1 MNALPRTEF
10 ADLMER
16 TGLDIPETAKLLGIS
31 GRTVRRHRNGEGKR
45 VDHLKIEKLREI
57 ANTRGDRIRSV
68 DFRFI
73 DLFAGIGGIRIPF
86 EEIGGR
92 CVFTAEWDRFCRE
105 TYRANFPE
113 PADSDHVW
121 AEDIRPW
128 ATKPESIPAHDVLLA
143 GFPCQPFSIAGVSKK
158 NALGRP
164 HGFLCDTQGTLFYD
178 LARIID
184 YHRPPAFLLE
194 NVKNLERH
202 DGGKTFATIL
212 NVLQNELGYRIFHRV
227 ISSAPWV
234 PQKRERI
241 FMVGFRHHDIAFDF
255 DRLAVPDGEGPTI
268 DSVLDKVVDPKYTL
282 TAHLW
287 SYLKAYKEKHRKAGN
302 GFGYSSFGAKDV
314 VRTLSARY
322 YKDGS
327 EILIRQRGKRPRRLT
342 PRECARLMGFEKP
355 GRADWQIPVS
365 DTQAYR
371 QFGNA
376 VVVPVVRA
384 VAQLMQPRI
393 ADAME
398 LDGRE
403 VSPAIQTSLPLP
415 EPGIAAE

>member
-1 MNALPRTEF
+1 M
-10 ADLMER
+10 
-16 TGLDIPETAKLLGIS
+16 
-31 GRTVRRHRNGEGKR
+31 
-45 VDHLKIEKLREI
+45 
-57 ANTRGDRIRSV
+57 
-68 DFRFI
+68 
-73 DLFAGIGGIRIPF
+73 RIPF
-86 EEIGGR
+86 EEIGGS

-128 ATKPESIPAHDVLLA
+128 AAKPESIPAHDVLLA

-184 YHRPPAFLLE
+184 HHRPPAFLLE

-202 DGGKTFATIL
+202 DGGRTFATIL
-212 NVLQNELGYRIFHRV
+212 NVLQDELGYRIFHRV

-241 FMVGFRHHDIAFDF
+241 FMAGFRHNGIGLDF
-255 DRLAVPDGEGPTI
+255 DRLAVPGGGGPTI
-268 DSVLDKVVDPKYTL
+268 DSVLDRRVDPKYTL
-282 TAHLW
+282 TAHMW
-287 SYLKAYKEKHRKAGN
+287 SYLKAYKEKHRRAGN
-302 GFGYSSFGAKDV
+302 GFGYSAFGPKDV

-322 YKDGS
+322 HKDGS
-327 EILIRQRGKRPRRLT
+327 EILIRQRGRRPRRLT
-342 PRECARLMGFEKP
+342 PRECARLMGFERP
-355 GRADWQIPVS
+355 GRTDWQIPVS

-403 VSPAIQTSLPLP
+403 VSAAIQARLPMP